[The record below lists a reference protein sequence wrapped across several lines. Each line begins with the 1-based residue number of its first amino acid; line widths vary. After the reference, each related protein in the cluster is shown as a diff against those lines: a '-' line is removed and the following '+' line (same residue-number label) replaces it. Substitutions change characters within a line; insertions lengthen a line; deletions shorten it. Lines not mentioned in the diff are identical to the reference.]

1 MLQWF
6 FFLFSTHNKLC
17 NELLVSVIYMLGCLR
32 EMSSRYCSFQS
43 GSERASLLLGR
54 ILWLRQ
60 WMLWLMSYC
69 GACSPFVCSEPAG
82 LKHPSCSP
90 ASPNGIR
97 KRVDR
102 FQYSVKEYLIWGL
115 ADSIN
120 SKARWEGMSTG
131 VIAAWLKVGH
141 FNLENSCGTTP
152 PTYKKH
158 ILYTHYQRTVKGQHA
173 ISASVQISVIHCCE

>member
-6 FFLFSTHNKLC
+6 FSLFPYNKLC

-54 ILWLRQ
+54 ILWLQQ

-69 GACSPFVCSEPAG
+69 RARSPFVCSEPAG

-115 ADSIN
+115 ADSIK
-120 SKARWEGMSTG
+120 SKARWEGMSIG
-131 VIAAWLKVGH
+131 VIASELHSSKWGILIWKTLALPPPP
-141 FNLENSCGTTP
+141 P
-152 PTYKKH
+152 PTKNIY
-158 ILYTHYQRTVKGQHA
+158 YTLITKGQ
-173 ISASVQISVIHCCE
+173 